1 MVNNSIAH
9 IEENLSFIDQH
20 VLAEIKNKYEIKF
33 NRLQKTDLPGNIN
46 LKTED
51 VSKKIF
57 NQFNQVQ
64 LDLIAVERE
73 TMKQLHKEGKAQEEV
88 IRKIERELDF
98 EEERI
103 RMDFYDH

>member
-1 MVNNSIAH
+1 
-9 IEENLSFIDQH
+9 
-20 VLAEIKNKYEIKF
+20 
-33 NRLQKTDLPGNIN
+33 
-46 LKTED
+46 
-51 VSKKIF
+51 
-57 NQFNQVQ
+57 
-64 LDLIAVERE
+64 VERE